1 MNDFFRKLISTPAV
15 LPHYFKI
22 PNENTADPASLE
34 GTFETRN
41 HYFSLRVNEMYLK
54 ESRKWFSR
62 IEPMVISITEYMYNQ
77 QFISNPFVVGSTLL
91 KDKMK
96 GEGEGMIFRD
106 TRVAGLHPYAGGRF
120 IINIA
125 LFQNETENYLKKTMK
140 FLESV
145 SGVFNDNIAGML
157 RNFTRVSDVIVNG
170 IEELINTD
178 KTKPLFGIRKE
189 FDPDA
194 GEAFAP
200 GYYVM
205 IDKSNNNWN
214 AADFSVDKTN
224 RLIYNNQ
231 PFREDEYILFSI
243 TKTTERNDYMALP
256 VYKKYDEILAHAQGL
271 PEISENEKIKIKEM
285 LRVLNFEMVRS
296 SDLTTQDAS
305 RLMEKFFEELKKV
318 IDRKFNFAAGKQ
330 PRSNPESEMDAKIIS
345 L

>member
-1 MNDFFRKLISTPAV
+1 MCMNDFFKKLISSPAI

-22 PNENTADPASLE
+22 PNQNTPEAASLE
-34 GTFETRN
+34 GSFETRK

-54 ESRKWFSR
+54 ESRKWFSQ

-77 QFISNPFVVGSTLL
+77 QFVSNPFVVGSTLL

-125 LFQNETENYLKKTMK
+125 LFRNETENYLNKTMK

-145 SGVFNDNIAGML
+145 TSVFNDNIAGML
-157 RNFTRVSDVIVNG
+157 KSFSKVSDVIVTG
-170 IEELINTD
+170 IEELVNTD

-194 GEAFAP
+194 GEAFEP
-200 GYYVM
+200 GYYVV

-214 AADFSVDKTN
+214 AADFSVDKNN
-224 RLIYNNQ
+224 RLLYNNQ
-231 PFREDEYILFSI
+231 PFREDEY
-243 TKTTERNDYMALP
+243 
-256 VYKKYDEILAHAQGL
+256 
-271 PEISENEKIKIKEM
+271 
-285 LRVLNFEMVRS
+285 
-296 SDLTTQDAS
+296 
-305 RLMEKFFEELKKV
+305 
-318 IDRKFNFAAGKQ
+318 
-330 PRSNPESEMDAKIIS
+330 
-345 L
+345 

>member
-1 MNDFFRKLISTPAV
+1 MNDFFKKLISSPTV

-22 PNENTADPASLE
+22 PNQNTPDPASLE
-34 GTFETRN
+34 GSFETRK

-54 ESRKWFSR
+54 ESRQWFSQ

-77 QFISNPFVVGSTLL
+77 QFVSNPFVVGSTLL

-96 GEGEGMIFRD
+96 GEGEGMVFRD

-125 LFQNETENYLKKTMK
+125 LFRNETENYLNKTMK

-145 SGVFNDNIAGML
+145 TGVFNDNIAGML
-157 RNFTRVSDVIVNG
+157 KSFTKVSDVIVSG
-170 IEELINTD
+170 IEELVNTD

-194 GEAFAP
+194 GEAFEP
-200 GYYVM
+200 GYYAM
-205 IDKSNNNWN
+205 IDKSNNNWD
-214 AADFSVDKTN
+214 AADFSVDKNN
-224 RLIYNNQ
+224 RLLYKNN

-256 VYKKYDEILAHAQGL
+256 IYKQYDEIRAYAQGI
-271 PEISENEKIKIKEM
+271 PEVSESEKMKIKEM
-285 LRVLNFEMVRS
+285 LRVLNFEMNRS
-296 SDLTTQDAS
+296 ADLTTADAE
-305 RLMEKFFEELKKV
+305 RLIDQFFEELKKMV
-318 IDRKFNFAAGKQ
+318 DRKFNWGAAKQ
-330 PRSNPESEMDAKIIS
+330 LEKNFWSEMDEKITN

>member
-1 MNDFFRKLISTPAV
+1 MNDFFKKLISSPAI

-22 PNENTADPASLE
+22 PNQNTPEAASLE
-34 GTFETRN
+34 GSFETRK

-54 ESRKWFSR
+54 ESRKWFSQ

-77 QFISNPFVVGSTLL
+77 QFVSNPFVVGSTLL

-125 LFQNETENYLKKTMK
+125 LFRNETENYLNKTMK

-145 SGVFNDNIAGML
+145 TSVFNDNIAGML
-157 RNFTRVSDVIVNG
+157 KSFSKVSDVIVNG
-170 IEELINTD
+170 IEELVNTD

-194 GEAFAP
+194 GEAFEP

-214 AADFSVDKTN
+214 AADFSVDKNN
-224 RLIYNNQ
+224 RLLYNNQ

-256 VYKKYDEILAHAQGL
+256 VYKQYDEIRAYAQGIA
-271 PEISENEKIKIKEM
+271 EVSESEKMKIKEM
-285 LRVLNFEMVRS
+285 LRVLSFEMYRS
-296 SDLTTQDAS
+296 SDLITADAE
-305 RLMEKFFEELKKV
+305 RLINQFFEELKKMV
-318 IDRKFNFAAGKQ
+318 DRKFNWGAAKQ
-330 PRSNPESEMDAKIIS
+330 LEKNFWSEMDEKITN

>member
-1 MNDFFRKLISTPAV
+1 MNDFFRKLVSSPTV

-22 PNENTADPASLE
+22 PNENTADPAALE
-34 GTFETRN
+34 GSFETRN

-77 QFISNPFVVGSTLL
+77 QFVSNPFVVGSALL

-125 LFQNETENYLKKTMK
+125 LFQNETENYLQKTMK

-157 RNFTRVSDVIVNG
+157 KNFTRVSDVIVNG
-170 IEELINTD
+170 IEELVNYD

-194 GEAFAP
+194 GEAFTP
-200 GYYVM
+200 GYFVM

-214 AADFSVDKTN
+214 ATDFSVDTTN
-224 RLIYNNQ
+224 RLLYKNQ
-231 PFREDEYILFSI
+231 PFRDDEYILFSI

-256 VYKKYDEILAHAQGL
+256 VYKKYDEILAHAQSL
-271 PEISENEKIKIKEM
+271 PEISEREKIRIKEM

-296 SDLTTQDAS
+296 SDLTAQDAT

-318 IDRKFNFAAGKQ
+318 IDRKFNFAPGKQ
-330 PRSNPESEMDAKIIS
+330 TATNFWSEMDEKITT